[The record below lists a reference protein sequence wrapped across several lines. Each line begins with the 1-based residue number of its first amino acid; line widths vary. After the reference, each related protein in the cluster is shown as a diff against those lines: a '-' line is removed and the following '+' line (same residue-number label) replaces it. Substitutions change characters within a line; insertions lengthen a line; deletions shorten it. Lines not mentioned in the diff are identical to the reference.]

1 MGKRQAVSKKPF
13 ELVVDEQGATV
24 LRVCRAV
31 LGVHDADD
39 AWSDTFL
46 AALQAY
52 PDLPQEANV
61 QAWLVTIAHRKC
73 IDHLRAGSRRALP
86 MDSPP
91 EHASNLGLPGEDHT
105 ELLDAVTHLPPK
117 QRQAVAYHYLAG
129 LPYKDIAVM
138 LGGTPEAARRAGAD
152 GVKALRSAL
161 AGSSALVDGPELAHS
176 LPKGEI
182 R

>member
-1 MGKRQAVSKKPF
+1 MEPEQAVSKRPF
-13 ELVVDEQGATV
+13 EAVVQEQGATV

-31 LGVHDADD
+31 LGTHDAED

-52 PDLPQEANV
+52 PDLPPGANV
-61 QAWLVTIAHRKC
+61 QAWLVTIAHHKC

-86 MDSPP
+86 VDSPP
-91 EHASNLGLPGEDHT
+91 ERPSGLGIPGGGHA
-105 ELLDAVTHLPPK
+105 ELLDAVAGLPPK

-129 LPYKDIAVM
+129 LPYKDVADL
-138 LGGTPEAARRAGAD
+138 LGGTPDAARRAGAD
-152 GVKALRSAL
+152 GVKSLRNAL
-161 AGSSALVDGPELAHS
+161 ADPPALAHS
-176 LPKGEI
+176 FSKGEL

>member
-13 ELVVDEQGATV
+13 ETVVEEQGATV

-52 PDLPQEANV
+52 PGLPQEANV

-73 IDHLRAGSRRALP
+73 IDHLRAGNRRAVP
-86 MDSPP
+86 VDSPP
-91 EHASNLGLPGEDHT
+91 EHPSPLGIPGADHA
-105 ELLDAVTHLPPK
+105 ELLDAVNQLPPK

-129 LPYKDIAVM
+129 LPYKDIATL

-152 GVKALRSAL
+152 GIKALRSAL
-161 AGSSALVDGPELAHS
+161 ASLPALVDVPALVHS

>member
-1 MGKRQAVSKKPF
+1 MKARQSITKKPF
-13 ELVVDEQGATV
+13 EAVVQEHGVTV

-46 AALQAY
+46 AALQSY
-52 PDLPQEANV
+52 PGLPPEANV

-73 IDHLRAGSRRALP
+73 IDHVRAGGRRALP
-86 MDSPP
+86 VDSPP
-91 EHASNLGLPGEDHT
+91 EQPSRLGIPGEGHA
-105 ELLDAVTHLPPK
+105 ELVDAVAHLPPK

-129 LPYKDIAVM
+129 LPYVDVAAI
-138 LGGTPEAARRAGAD
+138 LGGTPEAARRAGSD

-161 AGSSALVDGPELAHS
+161 AELPALTHSSS
-176 LPKGEI
+176 KGEI